1 MSLGQFLR
9 MGGYAVFVWPSYA
22 LAALVILINI
32 VSARR
37 VLREGQRAA
46 KRRFES
52 GHGSGQP

>member
-9 MGGYAVFVWPSYA
+9 MGGYAAFVWPSYG
-22 LAALVILINI
+22 LAALVIVINI

-37 VLREGQRAA
+37 TLREGQRAA

-52 GHGSGQP
+52 APGSAQP